1 MSPIQKSLLKNKN
14 FEQIVI
20 PNKTTHQDKSR
31 SKINIEEIIKR
42 RKFKIIKENKKY
54 KIGYFM
60 FALFCIYLFIVFPSS

>member
-1 MSPIQKSLLKNKN
+1 MQKASGGNNTLSALFQNIIYSKNKN

-42 RKFKIIKENKKY
+42 RQINSPIIKENKK
-54 KIGYFM
+54 
-60 FALFCIYLFIVFPSS
+60 S

>member
-20 PNKTTHQDKSR
+20 PNKTTHQDKSS

-54 KIGYFM
+54 KIGYFI
-60 FALFCIYLFIVFPSS
+60 FALFCIYLFIVFPSL

>member
-42 RKFKIIKENKKY
+42 RKFHNN
-54 KIGYFM
+54 
-60 FALFCIYLFIVFPSS
+60 